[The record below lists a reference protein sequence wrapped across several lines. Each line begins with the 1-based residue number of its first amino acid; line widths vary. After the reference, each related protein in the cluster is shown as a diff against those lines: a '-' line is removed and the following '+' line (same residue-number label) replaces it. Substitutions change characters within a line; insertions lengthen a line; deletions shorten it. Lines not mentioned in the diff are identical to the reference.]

1 LSSGSSRLAALTA
14 SQCAWLIGT
23 IEGQIKA
30 LATRRRDGAT
40 RPAERLEPTLDPR
53 RLQQAAFVRLRAEH
67 DRLQARIHAMDRN
80 YGSRVEARRRPD
92 AAEWAQLRKL
102 GRDAKRLFE
111 IQEAEMR
118 GQAVPRGNGRL
129 LAQPPKKTTLAA
141 SVHPSPAAQIA
152 ARARGR
158 RQPRP

>member
-1 LSSGSSRLAALTA
+1 MSAGVAIAAIAVLSSGAFAADPVTKDEA
-14 SQCAWLIGT
+14 VAMVKKAVAT
-23 IEGQIKA
+23 IKA
-30 LATRRRDGAT
+30 EGSDKAYAEISNPTGPFVDRDLYIVVYG
-40 RPAERLEPTLDPR
+40 LDG
-53 RLQQAAFVRLRAEH
+53 
-67 DRLQARIHAMDRN
+67 MDRN

-129 LAQPPKKTTLAA
+129 LAQQPKKTTLAA